1 MIRFFKIVE
10 EICLS
15 DKRYKPDSYE
25 FVLQALHF
33 TQKKLKRKGHI
44 AGKELLG
51 GMAQFAL
58 DQYGP
63 MARAVLKHWGI
74 AKTDDFGNIVFNMI
88 QAKLLSKSESD
99 SLNDFKDVYDFDA
112 IFSNVLGKRRVNIL
126 KKPLQTKN

>member
-1 MIRFFKIVE
+1 MMSFWRIVE
-10 EICLS
+10 EIHSS

-51 GMAQFAL
+51 GILEFAL

-63 MARAVLKHWGI
+63 MAKAVLKHWGI
-74 AKTDDFGNIVFNMI
+74 TKTDDFGNIVFNMI
-88 QAKLLSKSESD
+88 QAKLLSKTESD
-99 SLNDFKDVYDFDA
+99 SLSDFKDVYDFDA
-112 IFSNVLGKRRVNIL
+112 VFSNALGKRRINIL
-126 KKPLQTKN
+126 KKPLPR